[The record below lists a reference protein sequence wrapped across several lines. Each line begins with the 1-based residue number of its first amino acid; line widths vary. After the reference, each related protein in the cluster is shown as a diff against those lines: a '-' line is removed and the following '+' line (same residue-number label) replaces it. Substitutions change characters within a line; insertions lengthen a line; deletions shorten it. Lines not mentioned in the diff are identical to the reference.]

1 MLLQLLFL
9 LILWPWGSG
18 LMHKAKCLLTLK
30 QDEVD
35 PEHYYKPGDYMIS
48 GIVSARDARFQLLS
62 FDRSPS
68 TKFSAKSMKF
78 CWKFIPFFFTTE
90 DINQNDH
97 LLSNITLGYNIYENF
112 FKVEMTTDPLLDLL
126 SDGEA
131 NVPNY
136 RCGRQR
142 NTVAVLE
149 EAEVGISIQMSTMLG
164 IYKIPQ
170 ISYSF
175 ASKILGDKNHFPF
188 FYPML
193 PAEGVEYPG
202 MIQLLLYFRWT
213 LVGLVAPETDQGE
226 RFMRMMS
233 SLMLRN
239 GICAVIYQSFTL
251 NLGNLNFNTDEYYK
265 WVKVNVFVYG
275 AETNSFL
282 TGMRIID
289 AILTYL
295 SEHVV
300 GKVWITT
307 VQWGLNL
314 DVTFNI
320 FSLKHIGG
328 LFYILIKER
337 KLANYRAFKNF
348 ANFLADFLEKTFRCS
363 SVKDAFSL
371 KVWRRCRQTEELV
384 ALRKEDID
392 RILTL
397 DNYLIY
403 NTIWAV
409 GRALNSAY
417 VSTSKRSVRNRGM
430 KMEAP
435 RLKAWQLHPFL
446 QSSQFY
452 NNSIEGVYLDEKGDL
467 MADLDI
473 VNWVLFPNRSYI
485 REKIGSLEKW
495 ESQDFKLS
503 LDHTITAH
511 LETLNKHLPPSACV
525 ESCHPGFQKVVQEG
539 EPICCYDCHPCA
551 EGTISTIE
559 DAEKCT
565 KCPADQHPNIKRNE
579 CIPKTETFLS
589 YEENLGIIL
598 ASLAMFLSSV
608 TGLVLGTFIKFRDTP
623 IVKANNQDLS
633 YILLISLLLSF
644 WTSFLFID
652 QPRRATC
659 LFQQI
664 TFSNIFSIAISTVL
678 AKTVTVVLA
687 FFATK
692 PGNNLQRWL
701 GKTLANSI
709 ILSCSGVQV
718 VLCSIWLGT
727 SPPFPESD
735 MHSQSAEII
744 LQCNQGSVAM
754 FYLALGYM
762 GFLAVICFTVAFLA
776 RNLPGAFN
784 EAKLIT
790 FSMLIF
796 CSVWISFVPTYL
808 STKGKYM
815 VAVQVFSI
823 LASSSGLLC
832 CIFIPKC
839 YIIFLRKEL
848 NTKEHL
854 MSK

>member
-1 MLLQLLFL
+1 
-9 LILWPWGSG
+9 
-18 LMHKAKCLLTLK
+18 
-30 QDEVD
+30 
-35 PEHYYKPGDYMIS
+35 
-48 GIVSARDARFQLLS
+48 
-62 FDRSPS
+62 
-68 TKFSAKSMKF
+68 
-78 CWKFIPFFFTTE
+78 
-90 DINQNDH
+90 
-97 LLSNITLGYNIYENF
+97 
-112 FKVEMTTDPLLDLL
+112 MTTDPLLDLL

-149 EAEVGISIQMSTMLG
+149 DSETGSSIQISTMLG
-164 IYKIPQ
+164 TYKIPQ
-170 ISYSF
+170 INYSF
-175 ASKILGDKNHFPF
+175 ASRVMGDKTQFPF

-193 PAEGVEYPG
+193 PAEGVQYPG
-202 MIQLLLYFRWT
+202 MVQLLLYFKWT
-213 LVGLVAPETDQGE
+213 LVGLVAPETDQGQ
-226 RFMRMMS
+226 RFMKTMAP
-233 SLMLRN
+233 LMLRN

-251 NLGNLNFNTDEYYK
+251 NVSDMKFYSDPYYK

-275 AETNSFL
+275 SETSSFL

-289 AILTYL
+289 AILTQG
-295 SEHVV
+295 SKHVV

-307 VQWGLNL
+307 AHWDLSL
-314 DVTFNI
+314 DLKGTGDY
-320 FSLKHIGG
+320 LKHIVGI
-328 LFYILIKER
+328 FSFVIKKR
-337 KLANYRAFKNF
+337 KWANYDAFKIFSNI
-348 ANFLADFLEKTFRCS
+348 LADFMEKTFRCS
-363 SVKDAFSL
+363 STKNAFSL

-384 ALRKEDID
+384 SLRKEDID
-392 RILTL
+392 RILSL
-397 DNYLIY
+397 DSYLIY

-409 GRALNSAY
+409 GRALNSAH
-417 VSTSKRSVRNRGM
+417 VATRKRSARNRSV
-430 KMEAP
+430 KVEAT

-446 QSSQFY
+446 QSSTFY
-452 NNSIEGVYLDEKGDL
+452 NNSIQGVYLDEKGDL
-467 MADLDI
+467 TADLDI
-473 VNWVLFPNRSYI
+473 VNSIAFPNKSVRRVKS
-485 REKIGSLEKW
+485 GSLEKW
-495 ESQDFKLS
+495 KSQDFILS
-503 LDHTITAH
+503 IDQERISQPF
-511 LETLNKHLPPSACV
+511 PPSTCV
-525 ESCHPGFQKVVQEG
+525 ESCRTGFMKVAQEG
-539 EPICCYDCHPCA
+539 KPICCYDCHLCA

-565 KCPADQHPNIKRNE
+565 KCPADQHPNINRND

-589 YEENLGIIL
+589 YQENVGIIL
-598 ASLAMFLSSV
+598 ASLALFLSSV
-608 TGLVLGTFIKFRDTP
+608 TGFVLGIFIKFRDTP
-623 IVKANNQDLS
+623 IVKANNRDLS
-633 YILLISLLLSF
+633 YILLVSLLLSF
-644 WTSFLFID
+644 LTSFLFIG
-652 QPRRATC
+652 QPRRGTC
-659 LFQQI
+659 LLQQI
-664 TFSNIFSIAISTVL
+664 AFSNIFSVAISTVL

-692 PGNNLQRWL
+692 PGNNIQRWL

-762 GFLAVICFTVAFLA
+762 GFLAIICFTVAFLA

-784 EAKLIT
+784 EAKMIT
-790 FSMLIF
+790 FSMLVF

-808 STKGKYM
+808 STKRKYM

-823 LASSSGLLC
+823 LASSTGLLC

-839 YIIFLRKEL
+839 YIIFLRPEL